1 MDDAVSPSNDE
12 FRQVLE
18 ESFKTWYSYLDTQSE
33 NTPLPRHTIELT
45 PLVGQTPPFLGDGLA
60 SAEKSISF
68 ACEEKKCPRSKSGFL
83 YVNGQSTWRTSQGI
97 CDLEPKVIPKR
108 LLLADSEK
116 SNMRLSE
123 DSPFSDWPGIQGLT
137 DYDNGNYLAV
147 LYLAWA
153 YILSAR
159 WVELL
164 SRSGDHECHMAYT
177 ISSVETPFLQSDKQS
192 VVDIEIDN
200 DACDEER
207 FWWHIILCSDDG
219 WDATAEFNGNVY
231 FSPWSVSAKNLGL
244 TLAKNGFRST
254 DLSPPGSSTALEY
267 LSRFCVH
274 RRLYAQ
280 CSVALAAVLFIPS
293 LRHKTA
299 LLPYPK
305 KVPRLERKDSSIDP
319 LTSIPDLLNDHR
331 GLLPRYMTL
340 SSSRSGMSSLLAS
353 TFFNANIECNLASAW
368 LNPAFAV
375 LHSILSKK
383 ILVAAFLANRQPRLG
398 ILWLGATL
406 MNLAYPMWRDVRT
419 GLSSMDLEASA
430 WTGITQTFMTSKV
443 GTYPGELI
451 HRDDECRLLFITASE
466 DAASVGQDQPPVW
479 NWKPFGSTRLCD
491 TELLVRQHAQCIGH
505 CFEYEHWEWILTNGS
520 LIRESRTEISQTA
533 LRTSSLSTNKT
544 LAEFDDHEYDM
555 YSQELSQRFTSGI
568 FRWLRSTGF
577 TRNER
582 PLYQHPWL
590 AFDLEADD
598 DEEEVSNC
606 MDSDTEIQLERKA
619 IRVGSWLESV
629 E

>member
-1 MDDAVSPSNDE
+1 MGDAVSPSNDE

-18 ESFKTWYSYLDTQSE
+18 ESFKAWYSYLDTQSE

-45 PLVGQTPPFLGDGLA
+45 PLAGQIPLFLGDGLA
-60 SAEKSISF
+60 PADKSISF
-68 ACEEKKCPRSKSGFL
+68 ACEEKKWTRSKRTIL
-83 YVNGQSTWRTSQGI
+83 YVNGQSTWRTSKGI
-97 CDLEPKVIPKR
+97 CDLEPKVMPKHF
-108 LLLADSEK
+108 LLANSEK
-116 SNMRLSE
+116 SNVRLSE

-137 DYDNGNYLAV
+137 GYDKGNYLAV

-164 SRSGDHECHMAYT
+164 GRSGDHECHMAYT
-177 ISSVETPFLQSDKQS
+177 IPSVETPFLQSDKQS
-192 VVDIEIDN
+192 VVDIEIDD

-207 FWWHIILCSDDG
+207 FWWHMVLCSDDG

-244 TLAKNGFRST
+244 TLAENGFRGT
-254 DLSPPGSSTALEY
+254 DLSPPASSTALEY

-274 RRLYAQ
+274 HRLYAQ
-280 CSVALAAVLFIPS
+280 CSVALAAVLFIPYTPMS
-293 LRHKTA
+293 
-299 LLPYPK
+299 K
-305 KVPRLERKDSSIDP
+305 KDPRPERKDGSIDP
-319 LTSIPDLLNDHR
+319 LTSIPDLLNEHR
-331 GLLPRYMTL
+331 ELLPRYMTL
-340 SSSRSGMSSLLAS
+340 SSSRSAMSSLLAS
-353 TFFNANIECNLASAW
+353 TFFNANIVCNLVSAW
-368 LNPAFAV
+368 LNPAFAI

-383 ILVAAFLANRQPRLG
+383 ILVAVFLANRQPRVG

-406 MNLAYPMWRDVRT
+406 MNLAYPEWRDVRT
-419 GLSSMDLEASA
+419 GFPSVDLEASA
-430 WTGITQTFMTSKV
+430 WTGITQTFMTSEI
-443 GTYPGELI
+443 GTYPGESI
-451 HRDDECRLLFITASE
+451 RRDDECRLLFITASD

-479 NWKPFGSTRLCD
+479 NWKPFGSTQLCD
-491 TELLVRQHAQCIGH
+491 TELLVRQHAQCTGH

-520 LIRESRTEISQTA
+520 SIREPRTEISQIP
-533 LRTSSLSTNKT
+533 LRASSLSTNKT

-555 YSQELSQRFTSGI
+555 YSQGLSQTFTSGI

-582 PLYQHPWL
+582 SLYQHSWL
-590 AFDLEADD
+590 ALALEADD
-598 DEEEVSNC
+598 DEEEESDD
-606 MDSDTEIQLERKA
+606 MDSDIGIQLERKA
-619 IRVGSWLESV
+619 MLVGSWLEGI